1 MQTFERAVLGGLK
14 LDRADLDESSRHV
27 IDLSRSG
34 GGIVVTSNVSIS
46 RHLRT
51 VGLPELERE
60 TSFWTVDGVPLT
72 WLLRI
77 AGRGRFPRVTGTDLM
92 NAVIEHPAATDLRV
106 GIVGAA
112 ATEAETFYRAKGHSH
127 VHGSDLPFAEPGS
140 LALIDAASAFIETV
154 RPDVLFVCLGFP
166 KQERLILELRKR
178 HIDSIVFIGAGAAA
192 QMNTGHFPRAPHL
205 MRRLGLE
212 WVWRMGQDPHRL
224 VKRYLLQDLPWLVG
238 MIPIALAERVRT
250 RRRRTT
256 AAPHSFAEPSRAP
269 ESAEESVAS
278 ERSDRAA

>member
-1 MQTFERAVLGGLK
+1 MQTFERAVLGGLQ
-14 LDRADLDESSRHV
+14 LDRADLGESSRHV
-27 IDLSRSG
+27 IDLARAD

-51 VGLPELERE
+51 VGLPELEE
-60 TSFWTVDGVPLT
+60 QTSFWTVDGVPLT

-77 AGRGRFPRVTGTDLM
+77 AGKGRFPRVTGTDLM
-92 NAVIEHPAATDLRV
+92 NAVIEHPAAADLRV

-112 ATEAETFYRAKGHSH
+112 AAEAEAFYRARGHAH
-127 VHGSDLPFAEPGS
+127 VHGAALPFAEAGS
-140 LALIDAASAFIETV
+140 PALIDAASAFLERV

-178 HIDSIVFIGAGAAA
+178 HPQGVVYIGAGAAA

-212 WVWRMGQDPHRL
+212 WVWRMGQDPSRL

-238 MIPIALAERVRT
+238 MIPVAVIERVRSGLT
-250 RRRRTT
+250 RLPAREARR
-256 AAPHSFAEPSRAP
+256 SR
-269 ESAEESVAS
+269 SAG
-278 ERSDRAA
+278 

>member
-1 MQTFERAVLGGLK
+1 MQTFERAVLGGIK
-14 LDRADLDESSRHV
+14 LDRADLDQSSRHV
-27 IDLSRSG
+27 LDLARAG

-51 VGLPELERE
+51 VGLPELEKE

-77 AGRGRFPRVTGTDLM
+77 AGKGRYPRVTGTDLM
-92 NAVIEHPAATDLRV
+92 NAVIEHPSATELRV
-106 GIVGAA
+106 GILGAA
-112 ATEAETFYRAKGHSH
+112 ATEAETFYRAKGHEH
-127 VHGSDLPFAEPGS
+127 VHGADLPFAEPGS
-140 LALIDAASAFIETV
+140 PALIDAAIAFIERV

-166 KQERLILELRKR
+166 KQEGLILELRRR
-178 HIDSIVFIGAGAAA
+178 HADGVVYIGAGAAA

-212 WVWRMGQDPHRL
+212 WVWRMGQDPSRL

-238 MIPIALAERVRT
+238 MIPIALAERLRS
-250 RRRRTT
+250 RRRG
-256 AAPHSFAEPSRAP
+256 P
-269 ESAEESVAS
+269 VA
-278 ERSDRAA
+278 DQVA